1 MFETASILERLKA
14 SYFILHV
21 PRACIECDCKGIRDA
36 LEHEILNEAATHN
49 FALDTSV
56 FLVMMIIICKA
67 VWVSYQYHTV
77 TVKLSFT
84 K

>member
-1 MFETASILERLKA
+1 MFETASILERLEA
-14 SYFILHV
+14 SYVILHV

-77 TVKLSFT
+77 TVKLRFT